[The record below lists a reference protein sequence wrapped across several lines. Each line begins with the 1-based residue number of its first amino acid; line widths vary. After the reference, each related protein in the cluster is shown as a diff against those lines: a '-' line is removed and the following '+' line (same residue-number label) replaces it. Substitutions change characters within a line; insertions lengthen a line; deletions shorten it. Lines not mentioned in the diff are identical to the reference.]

1 MKNYKNILLKG
12 ILIIS
17 TLKLQAYASVT
28 SELGKQCPLEC
39 TEVIDLCLELNNS
52 NGKFQSYPPKDE
64 LGKCFCKD
72 VTKYLNC
79 LNCYYS
85 KSNKSLLTQEHV
97 QTRCNLALGLPADT
111 NLAGAAGTAA
121 GANTGAAGTAGAAA
135 GTAGKAANGSVANNS
150 KTKTTGTE
158 KSATQTADGA
168 DKTNEN
174 EKPKSNSLGIIII
187 GAVAAIGVVGYVFYS
202 RKQKERPES
211 MPFFGN
217 SAASPNQYATLNTP
231 KEMTESQ
238 NNLTADYNNQY
249 YSDVPPV
256 DQNQYYSQ
264 PNNNYGYDQN
274 QGYGNQYDQSY
285 GYNNQYPS
293 TTYENEIVGAGAMG
307 TGVAPTP
314 GNYESRRESMMPN
327 SQPTTTNVTG
337 MYVVAYKYDPQL
349 DDELELQVND
359 QVQIIEEYEDG
370 WMKATNLTT
379 GKEGMAPRV
388 CIKEA

>member
-12 ILIIS
+12 ILLIS
-17 TLKLQAYASVT
+17 ALKIQTYAYVT
-28 SELGKQCPLEC
+28 SELGKKCPTEC
-39 TEVIDLCLELNNS
+39 TEVIDICLELNNINS
-52 NGKFQSYPPKDE
+52 SFQSYPPKEE

-72 VTKYLNC
+72 ISKYLAC
-79 LNCYYS
+79 LNCYYT
-85 KSNKSLLTQEHV
+85 KTNKNTLTQEQV
-97 QTRCNLALGLPADT
+97 TSRCKLVLGNTIDT
-111 NLAGAAGTAA
+111 P
-121 GANTGAAGTAGAAA
+121 AAA
-135 GTAGKAANGSVANNS
+135 GTAGTAGANAGTAANGAAGTANKGANAANNS
-150 KTKTTGTE
+150 KAKTTGTE
-158 KSATQTADGA
+158 KSATQTADSS
-168 DKTNEN
+168 DKSNEN
-174 EKPKSNSLGIIII
+174 EKSKSNSLGIIII

-249 YSDVPPV
+249 YDVPPV
-256 DQNQYYSQ
+256 DQNQYYNQ
-264 PNNNYGYDQN
+264 GNNNYGYDQN
-274 QGYGNQYDQSY
+274 QGYGNQYDQNY

-293 TTYENEIVGAGAMG
+293 TTYENEIVGGAMG
-307 TGVAPTP
+307 AGVAPTP

-379 GKEGMAPRV
+379 GKQGMAPRV